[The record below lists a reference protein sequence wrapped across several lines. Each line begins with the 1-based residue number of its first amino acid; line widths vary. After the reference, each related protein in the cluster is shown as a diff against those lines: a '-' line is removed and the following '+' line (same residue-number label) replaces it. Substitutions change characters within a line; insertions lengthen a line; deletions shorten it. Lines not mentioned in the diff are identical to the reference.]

1 MKYMHYNDITIIKLP
16 VHPFFR
22 HLKIHLYYMDG
33 FLIDAGPSAQK
44 RQLKPVIRSLDVN
57 QTAITHHHE
66 DHAGLASWMGKQ
78 DRVKVFCDQRMPGII
93 KEKENMSWFSK
104 LFVGAGRPFH
114 GEPFPR
120 VIKTSAYEF
129 HPISTPGHTSD
140 HVCLLEPNKGW
151 LFTGDLYVTPYPKV
165 FLKDESI
172 SDYIESLE
180 YLQSLDYDTVFCA
193 HEGVIENGKEKMAKK
208 LAYLKRIRSEV
219 VQLHKLGYSDQ
230 GIRSKI
236 FPKRVK
242 LELISFGF
250 FSRLHL
256 IRSCYKN

>member
-1 MKYMHYNDITIIKLP
+1 
-16 VHPFFR
+16 
-22 HLKIHLYYMDG
+22 
-33 FLIDAGPSAQK
+33 
-44 RQLKPVIRSLDVN
+44 
-57 QTAITHHHE
+57 
-66 DHAGLASWMGKQ
+66 
-78 DRVKVFCDQRMPGII
+78 
-93 KEKENMSWFSK
+93 KENMSWFSK

-256 IRSCYKN
+256 SSSCCLNCVSSLLSLLSAYLLFQDRFIFKPRTFYIVRFKNKRIPDIIRTVFWLQISIT

>member
-1 MKYMHYNDITIIKLP
+1 IRR
-16 VHPFFR
+16 R
-22 HLKIHLYYMDG
+22 HTR
-33 FLIDAGPSAQK
+33 SK
-44 RQLKPVIRSLDVN
+44 RDWSSVVCS
-57 QTAITHHHE
+57 
-66 DHAGLASWMGKQ
+66 
-78 DRVKVFCDQRMPGII
+78 
-93 KEKENMSWFSK
+93 
-104 LFVGAGRPFH
+104 
-114 GEPFPR
+114 
-120 VIKTSAYEF
+120 
-129 HPISTPGHTSD
+129 SD
-140 HVCLLEPNKGW
+140 

-180 YLQSLDYDTVFCA
+180 YLQSSDYDTVFCA

-219 VQLHKLGYSDQ
+219 VQLHKLGYSDK